1 VSEQVAISELQ
12 IEERIL
18 ANMRKVYS
26 DRAIN
31 FFYHPCNM
39 RRLNDPDGAASVK
52 GLCGDTMEIYLVIE
66 KGIIEEA
73 TFFTDGCGTT
83 RACGSSLTVLARGRT
98 IREALRLSPAEVLDD
113 LGGFPWEG
121 MHCAILSAITF
132 HKALAD
138 YMLNH
143 QEYEREKENT
153 SP

>member
-1 VSEQVAISELQ
+1 VNEQVSISALE
-12 IEERIL
+12 IEARIL
-18 ANMRKVYS
+18 ANMRKIYS
-26 DRAIN
+26 DKAIAYFN
-31 FFYHPCNM
+31 NPCNM

-52 GLCGDTMEIYLVIE
+52 GVCGDTMEIYLVIE
-66 KGIIEEA
+66 NGVIEEA

-83 RACGSSLTVLARGRT
+83 RACGSSLTTLVKGRT
-98 IREALRLSPAEVLDD
+98 IREGLRLSPADMLDD

-143 QEYEREKENT
+143 QDYEREKANE
-153 SP
+153 PL